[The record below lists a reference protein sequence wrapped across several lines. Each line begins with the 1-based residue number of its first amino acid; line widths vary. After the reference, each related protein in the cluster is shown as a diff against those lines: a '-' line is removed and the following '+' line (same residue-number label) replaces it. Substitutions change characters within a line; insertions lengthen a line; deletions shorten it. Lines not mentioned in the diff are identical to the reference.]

1 MSATITHDY
10 ELTIVEK
17 PTPFTELDFYEP
29 IDVGRLRRIIHSQEL
44 RDRWLKPVKPMGRY
58 FQTDITGGSGRDAN
72 LCYEVEKKSLMK
84 LMKKV
89 KKGVMMVHYAFG
101 KLLKFGRV
109 YAIDSMSLGCINK
122 DVRHTLCGDRWVD
135 IDITCCH
142 PNLMVQLCEKHAIP
156 IRCETL
162 REYIN
167 GREDIL
173 AEHSRHYG
181 VSRDDAKQLFNILT
195 FGGSLKTWVCEYLSR
210 PDDVDKYKMT
220 PFVSKYHNEMSGIAK
235 LFYESNPKIAKE
247 LMKERYKTMYSITH
261 YLLGDYER
269 IILETALEFV
279 ASKIGGRFNNKFV
292 GCYDGFMVMKDV
304 WDDAY
309 IPELEKLVLERN
321 GFVVKYI
328 SKPMDGGW
336 PALMEEPKGEF
347 CDLAHYNGLF
357 DKYCNERG
365 VIDYLNMKRAGHFI
379 YDGSRWFCWSNK
391 PNATWE
397 TNTVALTCT
406 IMDDMSLFVDG
417 IIEELSGHMSCQQDD
432 SDIFKAVSEL
442 KCNFKKFRQQSLT
455 SEVFVRHVI
464 NLGCQYFLNTKIE
477 FDMNQNLLGMPF
489 NKDGS
494 GFYIYDIEKS
504 EYREAVF
511 GDYITKS
518 IRCSYAAI
526 MEAKSAEDTTQADIT
541 ELLQKIQPDE
551 AERKLLLT
559 IMASGLS
566 GRPVEKFI
574 IYNGGGRNG
583 KGLLDEFMV
592 RTLGDYATYAS
603 VSIITEKSQQSAGAN
618 PEIAKLDKMRYVV
631 MKEPEKSL
639 PINNSS
645 MRDLTGGGE
654 LSARTLYSTK
664 TSVYL
669 HNTQILEANAKPNLK
684 HDPEKADE
692 ERLIDLNF
700 PSTFTSADEVDVTN
714 HIYEAK
720 TEYKTIDYQDKHMGG
735 LMVILMEH
743 LKDFISKQYK
753 LDTFIPESVKK
764 RTAAY
769 MMKSYDI
776 FNSFNLIYR
785 LAAEGDDDVEELTLA
800 KVTTTI
806 RHHETFKLLPKQKQ
820 REYSAQYIKE
830 FVLKNKFF
838 KKYIKEDY
846 HTKQTYLC
854 GWKLI
859 IEEEEE

>member
-1 MSATITHDY
+1 MTADHDY

-17 PTPFTELDFYEP
+17 PTPFTELDFAEP
-29 IDVGRLRRIIHSQEL
+29 IDAGRLRRIIHSQEL

-58 FQTDITGGSGRDAN
+58 YQNDVTGGVSRDAN
-72 LCYEVEKKSLMK
+72 TCYEVEKKALMK

-89 KKGVMMVHYAFG
+89 KKGVMTVRYGFG

-109 YAIDSMSLGCINK
+109 YALDSMSLGCLNK

-135 IDITCCH
+135 IDIVCCH

-167 GREDIL
+167 EREVIL

-195 FGGSLKTWVCEYLSR
+195 FGGSLKTWVCDYLSR

-220 PFVSKYHNEMSGIAK
+220 AFVSKYHNEMQGIAR
-235 LFYESNPKIAKE
+235 LFLDSNPKIAKE
-247 LMKERYKTMYSITH
+247 LMKERYKAMFSITH

-269 IILETALEFV
+269 CILETAFEFA
-279 ASKIGGRFNNKFV
+279 ASKIGARFSNKFV

-304 WDDAY
+304 WDDAW
-309 IPELEKLVLERN
+309 IPELEKMVLEKN

-347 CDLAHYNGLF
+347 CDLAHYNALF

-365 VIDYLNMKRAGHFI
+365 AIDYLNKYRAGHFI
-379 YDGSRWFCWSNK
+379 YDGSRWFCWPNKSNT
-391 PNATWE
+391 TWE
-397 TNTVALTCT
+397 TNTTALTYA
-406 IMDDMSLFVDG
+406 IMDDMSLYIDG
-417 IIEELSGHMSCQQDD
+417 IIEELSGHMACQQDD
-432 SDIFKAVSEL
+432 SDIYKSVCEL
-442 KCNFKKFRQQSLT
+442 KSNFKKFRQQSLT
-455 SEVFVRHVI
+455 SAAFVRHVI
-464 NLGCQYFLNTKIE
+464 ELGEKYFLNTKIE
-477 FDMNQNLLGMPF
+477 FDMNQNLIGMPY
-489 NKDGS
+489 NADGS
-494 GFYIYDIEKS
+494 GFYVYDIITGT
-504 EYREAVF
+504 YREAVF
-511 GDYITKS
+511 GDYISMKIRVPYQSIMNAMSSDDTTKS
-518 IRCSYAAI
+518 TI
-526 MEAKSAEDTTQADIT
+526 ME
-541 ELLQKIQPDE
+541 LLTKIQPE
-551 AERKLLLT
+551 QAERQLLLK

-592 RTLGDYATYAS
+592 RALGDYATYAS
-603 VSIITEKSQQSAGAN
+603 VSIITEKTQQSAAAN
-618 PEIAKLDKMRYVV
+618 PELAKLDKKRYVV
-631 MKEPEKSL
+631 MKEPEKAI

-654 LSARTLYSTK
+654 LQARTLYSTK

-692 ERLIDLNF
+692 ERLVDLNF
-700 PSTFTSADEVDVTN
+700 PSTFTSADEVDEAN
-714 HIYEAK
+714 NMYEAK
-720 TEYKTIDYQDKHMGG
+720 TEYKTIEWQDKHMGG
-735 LMVILMEH
+735 LIVILLSQLHMF
-743 LKDFISKQYK
+743 KNAGYK

-764 RTAAY
+764 RTAEY

-776 FNSFNLIYR
+776 FNSFKVIYQ
-785 LAAEGDDDVEELTLA
+785 LAGEEEEDVEELTLA

-806 RHHETFKLLPKQKQ
+806 RHHESFKLLPKAKQ
-820 REYSAQYIKE
+820 REFSAQYIKE
-830 FVLKNKFF
+830 FIMKNKFF
-838 KKYIKEDY
+838 KKYIREDH
-846 HTKQTYLC
+846 HTKQIYLC

-859 IEEEEE
+859 NEEEE